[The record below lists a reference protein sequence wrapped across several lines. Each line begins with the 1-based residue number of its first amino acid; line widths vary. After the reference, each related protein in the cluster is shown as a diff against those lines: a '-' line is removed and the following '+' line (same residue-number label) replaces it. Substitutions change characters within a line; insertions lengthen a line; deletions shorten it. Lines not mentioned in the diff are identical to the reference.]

1 MALAPERLRSIIE
14 SLLLISPEPVPVARI
29 VEVVLIEDPQTT
41 DADVKAAVSELLQVY
56 GDPER
61 PVGRGM
67 RVDEVAGGLQLR
79 TTAEN
84 AQFVRRFLAAKP
96 ARLTKASLETLSIIA
111 YRQPCT
117 KPEIEAVRG
126 VDAGAAI
133 RGLLDRDLIRILGK
147 RDEIGRPIIYGTTE
161 YFLEFFGLKS
171 LAELPTLREFHELDS
186 EHQEQVDA
194 LDEGQPSIREL
205 AAAASFLVDREA
217 DPDLEALDQAVK
229 TVDRVKESV
238 DGILRPAAPP
248 PGEPGAADAG
258 DAAPAATEPAGADT
272 PSAEAPAKE

>member
-41 DADVKAAVSELLQVY
+41 DADVKAAIAELLEAY

-61 PVGRGM
+61 PVARGI
-67 RVDEVAGGLQLR
+67 RVDEVAGGLHLR

-117 KPEIEAVRG
+117 KPEVETVRG

-133 RGLLDRDLIRILGK
+133 RSLLDRDLIRILGK

-171 LAELPTLREFHELDS
+171 LAELPTLREFHELDA

-194 LDEGQPSIREL
+194 LDDGQPSIQEL
-205 AAAASFLVDREA
+205 AAAASFLVDRDA
-217 DPDLEALDQAVK
+217 DPDLEALDEAVQ

-238 DGILRPAAPP
+238 DGIFRPP
-248 PGEPGAADAG
+248 EAG
-258 DAAPAATEPAGADT
+258 DAEVDAATSTDGSTQSSAD
-272 PSAEAPAKE
+272 AEKK

>member
-41 DADVKAAVSELLQVY
+41 DADVKAAIAELLEAY

-61 PVGRGM
+61 PVARGI

-117 KPEIEAVRG
+117 KPEVETVRG

-133 RGLLDRDLIRILGK
+133 RSLLDRDLIRILGK

-171 LAELPTLREFHELDS
+171 LAELPTLREFHELDA

-194 LDEGQPSIREL
+194 LDDGQPSIQEL
-205 AAAASFLVDREA
+205 AAAASFLVDRDA
-217 DPDLEALDQAVK
+217 DPDLEALDEAVQ

-238 DGILRPAAPP
+238 DGIFRPP
-248 PGEPGAADAG
+248 EAG
-258 DAAPAATEPAGADT
+258 DAEVDAATSTDGSTQSSAD
-272 PSAEAPAKE
+272 AEKK